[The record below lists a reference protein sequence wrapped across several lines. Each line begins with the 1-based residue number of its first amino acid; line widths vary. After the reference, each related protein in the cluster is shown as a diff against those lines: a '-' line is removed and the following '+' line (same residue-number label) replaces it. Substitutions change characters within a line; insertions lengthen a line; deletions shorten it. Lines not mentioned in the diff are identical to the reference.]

1 MTRTSPLIFGQI
13 CLLVGANCALLAQA
27 PSPAPAEPQS
37 ITLPIGTEIAIS
49 TVDRIDS
56 KTASLNREYAANLD
70 DPIVVD
76 GVTVVPANASAF
88 LRVTDVKNPK
98 FKRASLAITL
108 VAVTVNGQKVE
119 VNTDKVDSQSGSR
132 AKRTAIG
139 TAAGAGAGAAIGAAV
154 GGGAG
159 AGIGAAIGGL
169 TGATAGIMTRKG
181 VEVAPETR
189 FTYKLTQPVV
199 IDNQQTG
206 ASQAGPQTARASLR
220 ETATDAPPVPVA
232 PPPPP
237 PAAEQQAPPKI
248 PIYSGAQP
256 ELIGVVYFQNESG
269 ALIPLERNWGTART
283 GDRGEYWEMDGPT
296 SPVRLQSGQKM
307 PFFVQLANGVD
318 PGIYTLLPLETRS
331 NIRRSKSD
339 SGNSTAPPTMF
350 LNVTKVG
357 DSTYGLTPILDLAA
371 GEYAFSPNNSHN
383 VYCFGVDPVGGG
395 RGATLARRR
404 CW

>member
-1 MTRTSPLIFGQI
+1 
-13 CLLVGANCALLAQA
+13 
-27 PSPAPAEPQS
+27 
-37 ITLPIGTEIAIS
+37 
-49 TVDRIDS
+49 
-56 KTASLNREYAANLD
+56 
-70 DPIVVD
+70 
-76 GVTVVPANASAF
+76 
-88 LRVTDVKNPK
+88 
-98 FKRASLAITL
+98 
-108 VAVTVNGQKVE
+108 
-119 VNTDKVDSQSGSR
+119 
-132 AKRTAIG
+132 
-139 TAAGAGAGAAIGAAV
+139 
-154 GGGAG
+154 
-159 AGIGAAIGGL
+159 
-169 TGATAGIMTRKG
+169 MTRKG

-237 PAAEQQAPPKI
+237 PPAAEQQAPSKI

-283 GDRGEYWEMDGPT
+283 GDRGEYWEMDGST

-307 PFFVQLANGVD
+307 LFVVQLANGID